1 MQGRIAVVYLMKERT
16 RLLTDFVSW
25 GRYFCTEEFV
35 YDKKARQKWLSCED
49 VPDRL
54 DALANRLAAV
64 PEWTVDAIEQEI
76 RGLAEELE
84 GGGGQIIHPCR
95 AAVTGQTIGPSL
107 FHLIELLPQETV
119 VKRLQRAAELGR
131 AGEME
136 PIGSAG

>member
-1 MQGRIAVVYLMKERT
+1 M
-16 RLLTDFVSW
+16 
-25 GRYFCTEEFV
+25 
-35 YDKKARQKWLSCED
+35 
-49 VPDRL
+49 PDRL

-64 PEWTVDAIEQEI
+64 PEWTVDAIKQEI

-84 GGGGQIIHPCR
+84 VGGGQIIHPCR

-136 PIGSAG
+136 PVGSSD